1 MLRRYANHPKSPMD
15 GGPRS
20 PRRFGS
26 PFLRQGF
33 SPSPAVDNAFDLIR
47 QEIAIM
53 KKLDHPN
60 VVQLIEVLDDP
71 SEDLLYMI
79 LEMCKKGVVMHV
91 GLEEG
96 ADPYDNERCRVWFR
110 DMILGI
116 EYRKN
121 VRRTTCSAILM
132 QSSSC
137 ARHRTPGHQTRQ
149 LSYY

>member
-1 MLRRYANHPKSPMD
+1 MEGSNR
-15 GGPRS
+15 G

-33 SPSPAVDNAFDLIR
+33 SPAPSVNNAFDLIR

-71 SEDLLYMI
+71 TDDILYMV

-91 GLEEG
+91 GLEER
-96 ADPYDNERCRVWFR
+96 ADPYDDERCRVWFR

-116 EYRKN
+116 EYRK
-121 VRRTTCSAILM
+121 TTKVTIF
-132 QSSSC
+132 Q
-137 ARHRTPGHQTRQ
+137 R
-149 LSYY
+149 